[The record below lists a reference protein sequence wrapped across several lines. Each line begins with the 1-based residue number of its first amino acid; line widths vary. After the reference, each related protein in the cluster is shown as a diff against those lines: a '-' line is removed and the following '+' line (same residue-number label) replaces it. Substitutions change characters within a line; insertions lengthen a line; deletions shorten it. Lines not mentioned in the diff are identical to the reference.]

1 MEGGLDMA
9 TRKRLANRFRA
20 DYARGTKKQKGEVL
34 DRLVAVGMGRSTAR
48 RLLSQ
53 AVESEERPGPGRG
66 RRPKYGEE
74 AQRLLERLWLLMGM
88 PCGPYMKAMLDQW
101 IPALRADGELDDV
114 DGDALEQVRSMSAST
129 IDRRLRPLKRA
140 AMPRGMSLTRP
151 AGEHLRNSVRI
162 RKCADEIARLPGLA
176 EADTVAHCG
185 PRARGEFARTLTMVD
200 YATNWT
206 VSVTVRNNA
215 KSNIRRAVD
224 LAIPLFPFP
233 VTCFDSDNGTES
245 VNDELIDWLQHKD
258 IEQTRSRPYRKDD
271 QATVESRNNHV
282 VRRFAFYW
290 RCDTEEQRDLPD
302 RLWAKT
308 YLLLNLFTPTRK
320 PARIEQGRDGR
331 RRTVYDRPRTPV
343 GTRTGIRCGQPRRRR
358 PGLRRRRHPD
368 AHRKSDRLHQPRP
381 AGPRDR
387 RHPGR
392 TRTAQ
397 PRTHRRHGAPTGP
410 GHGILGKGDR
420 THARRR
426 RTRQQIGTQAPFRAH
441 LQ

>member
-20 DYARGTKKQKGEVL
+20 EYAKGTKKQKGEVI

-53 AVESEERPGPGRG
+53 AVGSEERPGPGRG

-74 AQRLLERLWLLMGM
+74 TQRLLERLWLLMGM

-129 IDRRLRPLKRA
+129 IDRRLGPLKRA

-151 AGEHLRNSVRI
+151 AGEHLRNSVQI
-162 RKCADEIARLPGLA
+162 RKCTDEIARLPGLA

-185 PRARGEFARTLTMVD
+185 PSARGEFARTLTMAD
-200 YATNWT
+200 YATNRAAD
-206 VSVTVRNNA
+206 VTARNNA
-215 KSNIRRAVD
+215 KSNIRKAVD

-245 VNDELIDWLQHKD
+245 INDELIDRLQHKD
-258 IEQTRSRPYRKDD
+258 IEQTRSRPYRKND

-282 VRRFAFYW
+282 VRKFAFYW
-290 RCDTEEQRDLPD
+290 RYDTEEQRDLPD
-302 RLWAKT
+302 RLWAD
-308 YLLLNLFTPTRK
+308 L
-320 PARIEQGRDGR
+320 PAAEPVHPDAKAGPYRAGAR
-331 RRTVYDRPRTPV
+331 RAQEDRLRPAPHPV
-343 GTRTGIRCGQPRRRR
+343 GARTGIRCGQPRRRR

-381 AGPRDR
+381 VGPRDR

>member
-20 DYARGTKKQKGEVL
+20 EYAKGTKKQKGEVL

-53 AVESEERPGPGRG
+53 AVGSEERPGPGRG

-74 AQRLLERLWLLMGM
+74 TQRLLERLWLLMGM

-129 IDRRLRPLKRA
+129 IDRRLGPLKRA

-162 RKCADEIARLPGLA
+162 RKCTDEIARLPGLA

-185 PRARGEFARTLTMVD
+185 PSARGEFARTLTMAD
-200 YATNWT
+200 YATNRAAD
-206 VSVTVRNNA
+206 VTARNNA
-215 KSNIRRAVD
+215 KSNIRKAVD

-233 VTCFDSDNGTES
+233 VTCFDSDNG
-245 VNDELIDWLQHKD
+245 
-258 IEQTRSRPYRKDD
+258 
-271 QATVESRNNHV
+271 
-282 VRRFAFYW
+282 
-290 RCDTEEQRDLPD
+290 TEEQRDLPD

-320 PARIEQGRDGR
+320 PARIKQGRDGR
-331 RRTVYDRPRTPV
+331 RRTVYDRPRTPWARV
-343 GTRTGIRCGQPRRRR
+343 LEYDAASRADGGRGYVDDATRTRIENLIASTNPARLGREIAAIQDELERLSRERTEGMARRQ
-358 PGLRRRRHPD
+358 GLD
-368 AHRKSDRLHQPRP
+368 M
-381 AGPRDR
+381 GY
-387 RHPGR
+387 
-392 TRTAQ
+392 
-397 PRTHRRHGAPTGP
+397 
-410 GHGILGKGDR
+410 LGKAIER
-420 THARRR
+420 MHADAE
-426 RTRQQIGTQAPFRAH
+426 QDNK
-441 LQ
+441 

>member
-20 DYARGTKKQKGEVL
+20 EYARGTKKQKGEVL

-53 AVESEERPGPGRG
+53 AVGSEERPGPGRG

-114 DGDALEQVRSMSAST
+114 DGDALEQVCSMSAST

-290 RCDTEEQRDLPD
+290 RYDTEEQRDLPD

-331 RRTVYDRPRTPV
+331 RRTVYDRPLTPWARV
-343 GTRTGIRCGQPRRRR
+343 LEYDAASRADGGRGYVDDATRTRIE
-358 PGLRRRRHPD
+358 
-368 AHRKSDRLHQPRP
+368 
-381 AGPRDR
+381 
-387 RHPGR
+387 
-392 TRTAQ
+392 
-397 PRTHRRHGAPTGP
+397 
-410 GHGILGKGDR
+410 I
-420 THARRR
+420 
-426 RTRQQIGTQAPFRAH
+426 
-441 LQ
+441 

>member
-20 DYARGTKKQKGEVL
+20 EYARGTKKQKGEVL

-53 AVESEERPGPGRG
+53 AVGSEERPGPGRG

-88 PCGPYMKAMLDQW
+88 PCGPYMKAMLD
-101 IPALRADGELDDV
+101 V
-114 DGDALEQVRSMSAST
+114 DGDALEQVCSMSAST

-290 RCDTEEQRDLPD
+290 RYDTEEQRDLPD

-331 RRTVYDRPRTPV
+331 RRTVYDRPRTPWARV
-343 GTRTGIRCGQPRRRR
+343 LEYDAASRADGGRGYVDDATRTRIENLIASTNPARLGREIAAIQDELERLSRERTEGMARRQ
-358 PGLRRRRHPD
+358 GLD
-368 AHRKSDRLHQPRP
+368 M
-381 AGPRDR
+381 GY
-387 RHPGR
+387 
-392 TRTAQ
+392 
-397 PRTHRRHGAPTGP
+397 
-410 GHGILGKGDR
+410 LGKVIER
-420 THARRR
+420 M
-426 RTRQQIGTQAPFRAH
+426 RADAE
-441 LQ
+441 QDNK

>member
-1 MEGGLDMA
+1 MA
-9 TRKRLANRFRA
+9 V
-20 DYARGTKKQKGEVL
+20 DGH
-34 DRLVAVGMGRSTAR
+34 AVR
-48 RLLSQ
+48 
-53 AVESEERPGPGRG
+53 
-66 RRPKYGEE
+66 
-74 AQRLLERLWLLMGM
+74 
-88 PCGPYMKAMLDQW
+88 PYMKAMLDQW

-114 DGDALEQVRSMSAST
+114 DGDALEQVCSMSAST

-290 RCDTEEQRDLPD
+290 RYDTEEQRDLPD

-331 RRTVYDRPRTPV
+331 RRTVYDRPRTPWARV
-343 GTRTGIRCGQPRRRR
+343 LEYDAASRADGGRGYVDDATRTRIENLIASTNP
-358 PGLRRRRHPD
+358 PGWAARSPPSRTNSNGSAANAPKAWR
-368 AHRKSDRLHQPRP
+368 ADRAWTWDTWER
-381 AGPRDR
+381 
-387 RHPGR
+387 
-392 TRTAQ
+392 
-397 PRTHRRHGAPTGP
+397 
-410 GHGILGKGDR
+410 
-420 THARRR
+420 
-426 RTRQQIGTQAPFRAH
+426 
-441 LQ
+441 

>member
-20 DYARGTKKQKGEVL
+20 EYARGTKKQKGEVL

-53 AVESEERPGPGRG
+53 AVGSEERPGPGRG

-114 DGDALEQVRSMSAST
+114 DGDALEQVCSMSAST

-331 RRTVYDRPRTPV
+331 RRTVYDRPRTPWARV
-343 GTRTGIRCGQPRRRR
+343 LEYDAASRADGGRGYVDDATRTRIENLIASTNPAWLGREIAAIQDELERLSRERTEGMARRQ
-358 PGLRRRRHPD
+358 GLD
-368 AHRKSDRLHQPRP
+368 M
-381 AGPRDR
+381 GY
-387 RHPGR
+387 
-392 TRTAQ
+392 
-397 PRTHRRHGAPTGP
+397 
-410 GHGILGKGDR
+410 LGKVIER
-420 THARRR
+420 M
-426 RTRQQIGTQAPFRAH
+426 RADAE
-441 LQ
+441 QDNK

>member
-20 DYARGTKKQKGEVL
+20 EYARGTKKQKGEVL

-53 AVESEERPGPGRG
+53 AVGSEERPGPGRG

-114 DGDALEQVRSMSAST
+114 DGDALEQVCSMSAST

-331 RRTVYDRPRTPV
+331 RRTVYDRPRTPWARV
-343 GTRTGIRCGQPRRRR
+343 LEYDAASRADGGRGYVDDATRTRIENLIASTNPARLGREIVAIQDELERLSRERTEGMARRQ
-358 PGLRRRRHPD
+358 GLD
-368 AHRKSDRLHQPRP
+368 M
-381 AGPRDR
+381 GY
-387 RHPGR
+387 
-392 TRTAQ
+392 
-397 PRTHRRHGAPTGP
+397 
-410 GHGILGKGDR
+410 LGKVIER
-420 THARRR
+420 M
-426 RTRQQIGTQAPFRAH
+426 RADAE
-441 LQ
+441 QDNK

>member
-20 DYARGTKKQKGEVL
+20 EYARGTKKQKGEVL

-53 AVESEERPGPGRG
+53 AVGSEERPGPGRG
-66 RRPKYGEE
+66 RRPKYCEE

-114 DGDALEQVRSMSAST
+114 DGDALEQVCSMSAST

-331 RRTVYDRPRTPV
+331 RRTVYDRPRTPWARV
-343 GTRTGIRCGQPRRRR
+343 LEYDAASRADGGRGYVDDATRTRIENLIASTNPAWLGREIAAIQDELERLSRERTEGMARRQ
-358 PGLRRRRHPD
+358 GLD
-368 AHRKSDRLHQPRP
+368 M
-381 AGPRDR
+381 GY
-387 RHPGR
+387 
-392 TRTAQ
+392 
-397 PRTHRRHGAPTGP
+397 
-410 GHGILGKGDR
+410 LGKVIER
-420 THARRR
+420 M
-426 RTRQQIGTQAPFRAH
+426 RADAE
-441 LQ
+441 QDNK

>member
-20 DYARGTKKQKGEVL
+20 EYARGTKKQKGEVL

-53 AVESEERPGPGRG
+53 AVGSEERPGPGRG

-176 EADTVAHCG
+176 EDDTVAHCG

-258 IEQTRSRPYRKDD
+258 IEQTRSHPYRKND

-290 RCDTEEQRDLPD
+290 RYDTEEQRDLPD

-331 RRTVYDRPRTPV
+331 RRTVYDRPRTPWARV
-343 GTRTGIRCGQPRRRR
+343 LEYDAASRADGGRGYVDDATRTRIENLIASTNPARLGREIAAIQDELERLSRERTEGMARRQ
-358 PGLRRRRHPD
+358 GLD
-368 AHRKSDRLHQPRP
+368 M
-381 AGPRDR
+381 GY
-387 RHPGR
+387 
-392 TRTAQ
+392 
-397 PRTHRRHGAPTGP
+397 
-410 GHGILGKGDR
+410 LGKVIER
-420 THARRR
+420 M
-426 RTRQQIGTQAPFRAH
+426 RADAE
-441 LQ
+441 QDNK

>member
-20 DYARGTKKQKGEVL
+20 EYAKGTKKQKGEVI

-53 AVESEERPGPGRG
+53 AVGSEERPGPGRG

-74 AQRLLERLWLLMGM
+74 TQRLLERLWLLMGM

-129 IDRRLRPLKRA
+129 IDRRLGPLKRA

-162 RKCADEIARLPGLA
+162 RKCTDEIARLPGLA

-185 PRARGEFARTLTMVD
+185 PSARGEFARTLTMAD
-200 YATNWT
+200 YATNRAAD
-206 VSVTVRNNA
+206 VTARNNA
-215 KSNIRRAVD
+215 KSNIRKAVD

-245 VNDELIDWLQHKD
+245 INDELIDRLQHKD
-258 IEQTRSRPYRKDD
+258 IEQTRSRPYRKND

-282 VRRFAFYW
+282 VRKFAFYW
-290 RCDTEEQRDLPD
+290 RYDTEEQRDLPD

-331 RRTVYDRPRTPV
+331 RRTVYDRPRTPC
-343 GTRTGIRCGQPRRRR
+343 TGIRCGQPRRRR

-397 PRTHRRHGAPTGP
+397 PRTHRRHGALTGP

>member
-20 DYARGTKKQKGEVL
+20 EYAKGTKKQKGEVI

-53 AVESEERPGPGRG
+53 AVGSEERPGPGRG

-74 AQRLLERLWLLMGM
+74 TQRLLERLWLLMGM

-129 IDRRLRPLKRA
+129 IDRRLGPLKRA

-162 RKCADEIARLPGLA
+162 RKCTDEIARLPGLA

-185 PRARGEFARTLTMVD
+185 PSARGEFARTLTMAD
-200 YATNWT
+200 YATNRAAD
-206 VSVTVRNNA
+206 VTARNNA
-215 KSNIRRAVD
+215 KSNIRKAVD

-245 VNDELIDWLQHKD
+245 INDELIDRLQHKD
-258 IEQTRSRPYRKDD
+258 IEQTRSRPYRKND

-282 VRRFAFYW
+282 VRKFAFYW
-290 RCDTEEQRDLPD
+290 RYDTEEQRDLPD
-302 RLWAKT
+302 R
-308 YLLLNLFTPTRK
+308 
-320 PARIEQGRDGR
+320 
-331 RRTVYDRPRTPV
+331 PRTPWARV
-343 GTRTGIRCGQPRRRR
+343 LEYDAASRADGGRGYVDDATRTRIENLIASTNPARLGREIAAIQDELERLSRERTEGTARRQ
-358 PGLRRRRHPD
+358 GLD
-368 AHRKSDRLHQPRP
+368 M
-381 AGPRDR
+381 GY
-387 RHPGR
+387 
-392 TRTAQ
+392 
-397 PRTHRRHGAPTGP
+397 
-410 GHGILGKGDR
+410 LGKAIER
-420 THARRR
+420 MHADAE
-426 RTRQQIGTQAPFRAH
+426 QDNK
-441 LQ
+441 

>member
-1 MEGGLDMA
+1 
-9 TRKRLANRFRA
+9 
-20 DYARGTKKQKGEVL
+20 
-34 DRLVAVGMGRSTAR
+34 
-48 RLLSQ
+48 
-53 AVESEERPGPGRG
+53 
-66 RRPKYGEE
+66 
-74 AQRLLERLWLLMGM
+74 MGM

-140 AMPRGMSLTRP
+140 AMPRGMSLTRL

-176 EADTVAHCG
+176 EDDTVAHCG

-258 IEQTRSRPYRKDD
+258 IEQTRSRPYRKND

-290 RCDTEEQRDLPD
+290 RYDTEEQRDLPD

-331 RRTVYDRPRTPV
+331 RRTVYDRPRTPWARV
-343 GTRTGIRCGQPRRRR
+343 LEYDAASRADGGRGYVDDATRTRIENLIASTNPARLGREIAAIQDELERLSRERTEGMARRQ
-358 PGLRRRRHPD
+358 GLD
-368 AHRKSDRLHQPRP
+368 M
-381 AGPRDR
+381 GY
-387 RHPGR
+387 
-392 TRTAQ
+392 
-397 PRTHRRHGAPTGP
+397 
-410 GHGILGKGDR
+410 LGKVIER
-420 THARRR
+420 M
-426 RTRQQIGTQAPFRAH
+426 RADAE
-441 LQ
+441 QDNK

>member
-1 MEGGLDMA
+1 MVSVKSRPAWPGAGMLA
-9 TRKRLANRFRA
+9 LWKANRFRA
-20 DYARGTKKQKGEVL
+20 EYAKGTKKQKGEVI

-53 AVESEERPGPGRG
+53 AVGSEERPGPGRG

-74 AQRLLERLWLLMGM
+74 TQRLLERLWLLMGM

-129 IDRRLRPLKRA
+129 IDRRLGPLKRA

-151 AGEHLRNSVRI
+151 AGEHLRNSVQI
-162 RKCADEIARLPGLA
+162 RKCTDEIARLPGLA

-185 PRARGEFARTLTMVD
+185 PSARGEFARTLTMAD
-200 YATNWT
+200 YATNRAAD
-206 VSVTVRNNA
+206 VTARNNA
-215 KSNIRRAVD
+215 KSNIRKAVD

-245 VNDELIDWLQHKD
+245 INDELIDRLQHKD
-258 IEQTRSRPYRKDD
+258 IEQTRSRPYRKND

-282 VRRFAFYW
+282 VRKFAFYW
-290 RCDTEEQRDLPD
+290 RYDTEEQRDLPD

-331 RRTVYDRPRTPV
+331 RRTVYDRPRTPWARV
-343 GTRTGIRCGQPRRRR
+343 LEYDAASRADGGRGYVDDATRTRIENLIASTNPARLGREIAAIQDELERLSRERTEGMARRQ
-358 PGLRRRRHPD
+358 GLD
-368 AHRKSDRLHQPRP
+368 M
-381 AGPRDR
+381 GY
-387 RHPGR
+387 
-392 TRTAQ
+392 
-397 PRTHRRHGAPTGP
+397 
-410 GHGILGKGDR
+410 LGKAIER
-420 THARRR
+420 MHADAE
-426 RTRQQIGTQAPFRAH
+426 QDNK
-441 LQ
+441 

>member
-20 DYARGTKKQKGEVL
+20 EYARGTKKQKGEVL

-53 AVESEERPGPGRG
+53 AVGSEERPGPGRG

-114 DGDALEQVRSMSAST
+114 DGDALEQVCSMSAST

-282 VRRFAFYW
+282 VRR
-290 RCDTEEQRDLPD
+290 
-302 RLWAKT
+302 
-308 YLLLNLFTPTRK
+308 
-320 PARIEQGRDGR
+320 
-331 RRTVYDRPRTPV
+331 RTVYDRPRTPWARV
-343 GTRTGIRCGQPRRRR
+343 LEYDAASRADGGRGYVDDATRTRIENLIASTNPARLGREIAAIQDELERLSRERTEGMARRQ
-358 PGLRRRRHPD
+358 GLD
-368 AHRKSDRLHQPRP
+368 M
-381 AGPRDR
+381 GY
-387 RHPGR
+387 
-392 TRTAQ
+392 
-397 PRTHRRHGAPTGP
+397 
-410 GHGILGKGDR
+410 LGKVIER
-420 THARRR
+420 M
-426 RTRQQIGTQAPFRAH
+426 RADAE
-441 LQ
+441 QDNK